1 MDIGRETREDASPT
15 SGRVRA
21 HVSAPRGS
29 LPCRR
34 SCRVSSTQRRLSSSD
49 LRLTSVQADP
59 FLTCDQPPPLLFG
72 ARREHGG
79 RQPREAPSGRSAGQ
93 RRATRAMHNGLQ
105 TAHSG
110 PGNRCNTN
118 CHQPSISLSCS
129 CRSRPRC
136 SASFLSSSASSPPT
150 LQAACLSCARV
161 NSFVSDA
168 SPADSLRQELELGS
182 KIRKPKSSWY

>member
-21 HVSAPRGS
+21 HVSAPRAAAPAAC
-29 LPCRR
+29 LPPSAGCRQ
-34 SCRVSSTQRRLSSSD
+34 VTFVN
-49 LRLTSVQADP
+49 LTSVQADP

-182 KIRKPKSSWY
+182 KIRKPKSRY